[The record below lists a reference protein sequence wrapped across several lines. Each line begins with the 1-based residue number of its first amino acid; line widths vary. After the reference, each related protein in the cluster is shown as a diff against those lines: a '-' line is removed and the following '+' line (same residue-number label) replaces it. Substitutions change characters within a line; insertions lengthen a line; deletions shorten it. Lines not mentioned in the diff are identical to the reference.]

1 MSGRLEKLLSTV
13 LVLCACLAGCSG
25 SKSAEGGPPV
35 GASTDPAVPVQASSA
50 PAAALP
56 PITTDAE
63 FHQYVDYARQ
73 LLRRS
78 CFDVYQALDAQ
89 CTVDA
94 GTATL
99 KLRELIERLPADKS
113 GTRAAASQT
122 VDELD
127 HWWRDC
133 QSTKSNTPARQ
144 ACIPYMP
151 RDSQLLTI
159 EAAWTLD
166 KPENK

>member
-1 MSGRLEKLLSTV
+1 MLGRRETLPCAVLL
-13 LVLCACLAGCSG
+13 LCACLAGCSAA
-25 SKSAEGGPPV
+25 KSTESAPGVVASNAPA
-35 GASTDPAVPVQASSA
+35 ASTQA
-50 PAAALP
+50 PAAAATLP

-94 GTATL
+94 GASTS
-99 KLRELIERLPADKS
+99 KLRELIQRLPADKA

-122 VDELD
+122 VDQLD

-151 RDSQLLTI
+151 RDAQLMSI